1 MSPHIERVLIEESE
15 IIVTVRIP
23 VDVDAD
29 KPLDHLANE
38 GKIQEAVR
46 LVGHQAT
53 QTLYQHIADR
63 DNETEGYENAD
74 GYWMRQESQSTQS
87 YGSPYGHIQI
97 ERPYFYNDHTKTG
110 DTPFERE
117 TRMDVHRLTPMT
129 QYLVLR
135 KLAEKGPQACAEAL
149 EEDYGLKLSHHL
161 VDTFLE
167 DMGKSYQ
174 EMKPEL
180 IPEALE
186 RDWQPQWLPTSID
199 DQKEEAPTQL
209 CLPLPLRPTNA
220 FYPQPSLG
228 ACVAT
233 HTGGDVLPVVQ
244 CDAMNVTIRKYDAM
258 DRGEI
263 ADGRKYHTERHH
275 LHNAVTG
282 FVIPDGPREPGD
294 KIDLEGKRYISE
306 YFFPDTLPETAR
318 LSLEAEGL
326 KPADQILL
334 YGDGDPKIWDRYEV
348 AFETHDRIEILDERH
363 ARTNLRKMAERS
375 YPNSQKEQSQWIE
388 KRLDDLYQ
396 GRYERFFYALDYL
409 IRRAGDP
416 KIRDPLKT
424 KRGYFRTNQHRIQY
438 YDFLLKGYPIST
450 CFVESAH
457 NHVIGDRVRNNG
469 RTYREDRLQIIVDFR
484 CEYKSKR
491 LPYVFQRLMDA
502 AA

>member
-1 MSPHIERVLIEESE
+1 MSPHIERVLMDESE

-29 KPLDHLANE
+29 QPLSHLANE

-53 QTLYQHIADR
+53 ERLYQHLADR
-63 DNETEGYENAD
+63 DNETEGYENVD
-74 GYWMRQESQSTQS
+74 GYWMRQESQSTHS
-87 YGSPYGHIQI
+87 YASPYGHIQI
-97 ERPYFYNDHTKTG
+97 ERPYFYNDHTHTG

-117 TRMDVHRLTPMT
+117 TRMDAHRLTPMT

-135 KLAEKGPQACAEAL
+135 KLAEKGPQACAEAM

-167 DMGKSYQ
+167 DMGTSYQ
-174 EMKPEL
+174 EVKPEWMY
-180 IPEALE
+180 ARLE
-186 RDWQPQWLPTSID
+186 KDWKAAWLPASID
-199 DQKEEAPTQL
+199 NPKEEAPTQL
-209 CLPLPLRPTNA
+209 CLPLPVRSTDALGP
-220 FYPQPSLG
+220 PPSPG
-228 ACVAT
+228 KSVAT
-233 HTGGDVLPVVQ
+233 QTGGDVLPVVQ
-244 CDAMNVTIRKYDAM
+244 CDAMNVTIRKYEAM
-258 DRGEI
+258 ETGEI
-263 ADGRKYHTERHH
+263 TDGRKYHTERHH

-282 FVIPDGPREPGD
+282 FVRPDGPREPGD
-294 KIDLEGKRYISE
+294 KIDLKGKRYISE
-306 YFFPDTLPETAR
+306 YFFPDSLPEMAR

-326 KPADQILL
+326 KPADPILL
-334 YGDGDPKIWDRYEV
+334 YGDGDLKIWDRYEV

-363 ARTNLRKMAERS
+363 ARTNLRKMAELS
-375 YPNSQKEQSQWIE
+375 YPTSPKDQTQWLE

-396 GRYERFFYALDYL
+396 GRYEHFFYALNYL
-409 IRRAGDP
+409 VRRCDDP
-416 KIRDPLKT
+416 QIKDPLKT
-424 KRGYFRTNQHRIQY
+424 KRGYFRRNQDRIRY
-438 YDFLLKGYPIST
+438 HHFLRKGYPIST

-457 NHVIGDRVRNNG
+457 NHIIGDRVRNNG

-484 CEYKSKR
+484 CEYKSRR